1 MRDMWG
7 AISRTRLIETDVFP
21 FEFLSTV
28 AERESW
34 RKEIYRPIY
43 HIHKWWAK
51 RLGSVFRGILLGCL
65 LPDDGDLEAAFYQSH
80 DFQSVCVF
88 DPFMGS
94 GTTLGEAHKLGCTV
108 LGRDINPVACETVR
122 IAFGPLERHGLQDA
136 FAQLS
141 ETVGIRLQQL
151 YKAPDDSGLLCD
163 VLYYFWVKW
172 ITCPHCSSPVDL
184 FSSRI
189 FARNAYPDRKPE
201 VRVCCPFCND
211 IFVAH
216 NGDKKVHCPH
226 CGKSF
231 DPAIGSANGSDATC
245 VVCSRSF
252 AVAEAVRQVQH
263 PPHHRLYAKLLLSPD
278 GRKQYLPA
286 TLRDMS
292 DYEVCQLTL
301 AEELKRGDIRLPSLR
316 LADGHNTRQAMG
328 YAYRSWRDF
337 FNDRQLLALG
347 WLQQAIAELPDA
359 VTREAFLLLFSG
371 ILEFNNMFAS
381 YKGEGTG
388 AVRHMFAH
396 HVLKPERTPIEANVW
411 GTPKSSGSFSNLYK
425 TRLLR
430 AVEYRDAPFEATI
443 QGSGKAYRAAKPFTG
458 ALFGS
463 WPVNGN
469 LRERSI
475 YLSCG
480 SSDETGLPDK
490 LVDLVVTDPPFF
502 DNVHYSE
509 LADFFFAWQT
519 LFPRGFVDGAATT
532 RDEREVQDTDPDR
545 FAQKLRAVFTECARV
560 LKDDGLLVFTY
571 HHSRQEGWTSLIRA
585 IYGAGFKVINAHPVR
600 AEMTVAAPKSQAKE
614 PIQLDIVLVC
624 RKRGL
629 DAQSNYRMQE
639 TLEEAVERALRKLHR
654 LTSIGLTLSQND
666 RRIIFVGQFVAGLD
680 PMADPETAVSVL
692 LEHEAALDG
701 LARRSAAIETP
712 VHQNIGVGSLPPQ
725 QYPLWPE

>member
-1 MRDMWG
+1 MQ
-7 AISRTRLIETDVFP
+7 ASTPQPRLIETDAFP

-43 HIHKWWAK
+43 HIHKWWAN
-51 RLGSVFRGILLGCL
+51 RLGTVFRGILLGCL
-65 LPDDGDLEAAFYQSH
+65 LQEGEDLQDAFYKSH
-80 DFQSVCVF
+80 DFGQISVF

-108 LGRDINPVACETVR
+108 LGRDINPVACEVVR
-122 IAFGPLERHGLQDA
+122 VAFGPLGRHRLQDA

-141 ETVGIRLQQL
+141 ETVGNRLQQL
-151 YKAPDDSGLLCD
+151 YKAPDNSGVLCD

-172 ITCPHCSSPVDL
+172 VSCPTCDSPVEL

-189 FARNAYPDRKPE
+189 FARNAYPDRKSE
-201 VRVCCPFCND
+201 VRICCPRCEG
-211 IFVAH
+211 IFSAD
-216 NGDKKVHCPH
+216 NGDREAHCPQ
-226 CGKSF
+226 CGADF
-231 DPAIGSANGSDATC
+231 DPHAGSANGMNATC
-245 VVCSRSF
+245 AICSRSF
-252 AVAEAVRQVQH
+252 AIAEAVRREGH
-263 PPHHRLYAKLLLSPD
+263 PPRHRLYAKLLLSPD
-278 GRKQYLPA
+278 GKKQYLPA
-286 TLRDMS
+286 TQRDIR
-292 DYEVCQLTL
+292 DYEACQLML
-301 AEELKRGDIRLPSLR
+301 VEELERDAIRLPSL
-316 LADGHNTRQAMG
+316 LLTDGYNTRQAMG

-347 WLQQAIAELPDA
+347 WLQQAIAGLPDA
-359 VTREAFLLLFSG
+359 ATREAFLLLFSG

-396 HVLKPERTPIEANVW
+396 HILKPERIPIEANVW

-430 AVEYRDAPFEATI
+430 AVEYRDAPFEATM
-443 QGSGKAYRAAKPFTG
+443 QGSGKTYRAAKPFTG
-458 ALFGS
+458 AALNS
-463 WPVNGN
+463 WPIGG
-469 LRERSI
+469 RFQERSI

-480 SSDETGLPDK
+480 SSDETGLPDQS
-490 LVDLVVTDPPFF
+490 VDLVVTDPPFF

-532 RDEREVQDTDPDR
+532 RHEREVKDTDPDR

-571 HHSRQEGWTSLIRA
+571 HHSRKEGWTSLVNA
-585 IYGAGFKVINAHPVR
+585 ICGAGFVVVNAHPVR
-600 AEMTVAAPKSQAKE
+600 AEMIVAAPKAQAKE

-624 RKRGL
+624 KKQGVDSQINHRVQ
-629 DAQSNYRMQE
+629 ATIEE
-639 TLEEAVERALRKLHR
+639 TSGRALRKLRR
-654 LTSIGLTLSQND
+654 LASIGLVLSQND
-666 RRIIFVGQFVAGLD
+666 RRIVFMGQFLAGLD
-680 PMADPETAVSVL
+680 SMVDPETAVNAL
-692 LEHEAALDG
+692 LEQEAKIEG
-701 LARRSAAIETP
+701 LAHSSATSIQTSIPVTPGRS
-712 VHQNIGVGSLPPQ
+712 SPPSQ
-725 QYPLWPE
+725 QYTLWPE